1 MSERES
7 QIFVE
12 FFKATN
18 ITDGNLKRLN
28 ILIKTE
34 ELEQIVGMETIWD
47 AFETV
52 QSQKI
57 AENLADLIAEVHMNP
72 SKFNQELR

>member
-1 MSERES
+1 M
-7 QIFVE
+7 E

-72 SKFNQELR
+72 SKFN